1 MPPKADPFVQRR
13 LLDVARLD
21 QSMAAAR
28 HRRASLPELAQIA
41 AGTATVDK
49 LRNAAVL
56 AQTEIGDLDRAARK
70 LDQEI
75 DAVRSRAKRDSDR
88 LAAGVAPARDLE
100 NMQHEIVS
108 LARRQ
113 ATLEDEA
120 LELMERRE
128 VADTALA
135 GTNRELTVATAEL
148 AAAEQRRDDAFA
160 DIDAELARSAAERQ
174 SLVDGMPAD
183 LVALYEQ
190 IRARG
195 RIAAATLNGSR
206 CEACRMDLDRSA
218 LGGIWAAGVEDVVRC
233 TECGAILIR
242 S

>member
-28 HRRASLPELAQIA
+28 HRRTSLPELAQIT
-41 AGTATVDK
+41 AGTATVER
-49 LRNAAVL
+49 LRTAAVL
-56 AQTEIGDLDRAARK
+56 AQTEIGDLDRASRK

-75 DAVRSRAKRDSDR
+75 DAVRSRAQRDSDR
-88 LAAGVAPARDLE
+88 LAAGIAPARDLE

-113 ATLEDEA
+113 ATLEDDA

-128 VADTALA
+128 VADAALS
-135 GTNRELTVATAEL
+135 GTDRELTVATAEL
-148 AAAEQRRDDAFA
+148 AGAAQRRDDAFA
-160 DIDAELARSAAERQ
+160 DIDAELQRSAAERAT
-174 SLVDGMPAD
+174 LVDGMPAD
-183 LVALYEQ
+183 LIALYEQ

-195 RIAAATLNGSR
+195 RIAAAKLNGSR

-218 LGGIWAAGVEDVVRC
+218 LSGIWAAGVEDVVRC